1 MNEIENNHNAL
12 AIGARIRI
20 SLSSLS
26 NTERRIIEWMMT
38 KGNIQSKTSIKEVAQ
53 KLNVSE
59 PLLVKVAKK
68 VGYSGF
74 RELRSALIS
83 YFDVLPF
90 DKEQEVSENDNIHD
104 LVDKVFNS
112 SVQALKEAQSIVD
125 HNIIVQA
132 ADWVMNAQHVVI
144 FGVGGSATVGEDF
157 EHKLLR
163 IGLHSHTYSDYH
175 LMMMVAS
182 QLTEHDVI
190 IAISQS
196 GNTTEVCNAAQ
207 IAKNQGAKIICI
219 TNNHQAELA
228 EISHLSIFSPAR
240 NGPILGQNAV
250 ARIIQLTLL
259 DVLFIA
265 MITKDYGGTK
275 IKLERSIDA
284 VRPLHG
290 KSHKCEGI
298 T

>member
-1 MNEIENNHNAL
+1 MSKNTNDNNAL
-12 AIGARIRI
+12 AIGARLRI
-20 SLSSLS
+20 SLSRLS
-26 NTERRIIEWMMT
+26 NTERKIIEWMMA
-38 KGNIQSKTSIKEVAQ
+38 KGNIQSDTSIKEVAF

-90 DKEQEVSENDNIHD
+90 DKEQEISEKDTVHD
-104 LVDKVFNS
+104 IIDKVFNIS
-112 SVQALKEAQSIVD
+112 IQELKEARSIVD
-125 HNIIVQA
+125 PEIISQA
-132 ADWVMNAQHVVI
+132 AELILQAKHVVI
-144 FGVGGSATVGEDF
+144 YGVGGSAIVGQDF

-182 QLTEHDVI
+182 QLTENDVV

-196 GNTTEVCNAAQ
+196 GNTNEVCSAAQ
-207 IAKNQGAKIICI
+207 VARNQGAKIISI
-219 TNNHQAELA
+219 TNNDQAELA
-228 EISHLSIFSPAR
+228 DISHLSIFSPAR
-240 NGPILGQNAV
+240 NSPIFGQNAV
-250 ARIIQLTLL
+250 ARVIQLTLL

-265 MITKDYGGTK
+265 MISSDYDGTK
-275 IKLERSIDA
+275 NQLEKSIAA
-284 VRPLHG
+284 VKQFH
-290 KSHKCEGI
+290 
-298 T
+298 